1 MIKKIAVSLLSGLL
15 LLAMISGFFITTTQE
30 SEAMKRGHHETLM
43 QKTFETLAND
53 GHDHITEW
61 FTDMGLREDLLLGAR
76 QADLWGENR
85 DHYYNPET
93 GEGLQGMSDARTRFK
108 EKVRSANENLLE
120 GNYEDLAHDVGW
132 ATHLLQDMAVP
143 HHVHN
148 EPLDGHVE
156 FEEWIGDNTDLNST
170 SSGGYYDF
178 ERDEWGDRVHWMA
191 EFSYD
196 YFDMVNSTAN
206 ETQYEEAWS
215 DLNPRVIRISASF
228 LEDFFS
234 TMVEHKVTLR
244 STQVTEDSISITWA
258 RDYSENFSHYR
269 VIVAEN
275 ETGLREEDLVYETEI
290 DAISINSHTIS
301 GLDQLTEYY
310 IRVEVVR
317 EVNSTET
324 LRSHILEERTKWPY
338 ATIVTLGILLS
349 AISFAITNFIRY
361 KGYDKKAKEYV
372 EKRR

>member
-1 MIKKIAVSLLSGLL
+1 
-15 LLAMISGFFITTTQE
+15 
-30 SEAMKRGHHETLM
+30 
-43 QKTFETLAND
+43 
-53 GHDHITEW
+53 
-61 FTDMGLREDLLLGAR
+61 
-76 QADLWGENR
+76 
-85 DHYYNPET
+85 
-93 GEGLQGMSDARTRFK
+93 
-108 EKVRSANENLLE
+108 
-120 GNYEDLAHDVGW
+120 
-132 ATHLLQDMAVP
+132 
-143 HHVHN
+143 
-148 EPLDGHVE
+148 
-156 FEEWIGDNTDLNST
+156 
-170 SSGGYYDF
+170 
-178 ERDEWGDRVHWMA
+178 MA

-324 LRSHILEERTKWPY
+324 LRSPILEERTKWPY